1 MNKKVII
8 GSCRYNVRMTE
19 DSELPN
25 APGYMT
31 VKDVAE
37 ELGISERMV
46 HTYIQDGRLPGYKMG
61 RLTIVKEEDFHLFQR
76 SKKGRPRTRLPIWRK
91 SVGDNVQYLTLIA
104 VHLRPGQEKT
114 LDQKL
119 EEVRAD
125 AKHLLPGTVARYIA
139 RSEKKPED
147 VQIVLVWRSTVMP
160 PEEEREAALAALRAD
175 LADVLDWET
184 AWSEYGKV
192 LMHT

>member
-1 MNKKVII
+1 M
-8 GSCRYNVRMTE
+8 GE

-31 VKDVAE
+31 VREVAD
-37 ELGISERMV
+37 ELDISERMV

-61 RLTIVKEEDFHLFQR
+61 RMTIVKEEDFRLFQR

-91 SVGDNVQYLTLIA
+91 SVGDNFQYLTLMT
-104 VHLRPGQEKT
+104 VHIRPGQGEI

-119 EEVRAD
+119 EEMRVDER
-125 AKHLLPGTVARYIA
+125 HLLPGTVARYIA
-139 RSEKKPED
+139 RNEEKPDE
-147 VQIVLVWRSTVMP
+147 VQIVLIWRSTVMP
-160 PEEEREAALAALRAD
+160 PKAEREAALAALRAE
-175 LADVLDWET
+175 LAEILDWGT
-184 AWSEYGKV
+184 AWSESGRV